1 MKIKILQEELSI
13 LNISAPNARAATFI
27 NETLVK
33 LKAHIA
39 PHTIR
44 VGDFNTSLSSMDRS

>member
-1 MKIKILQEELSI
+1 MQGHPHSFIK
-13 LNISAPNARAATFI
+13 
-27 NETLVK
+27 ETMLK

-44 VGDFNTSLSSMDRS
+44 VGNFNTPLSATDRSLLRGNRNKTETK